1 MQIQLNHNSKI
12 NSPIQKW
19 AKELNGHYAREVTEM
34 VKQHMKRCSTSVVAG
49 ETQVKTTV
57 RYHLTP
63 VGLANFFF
71 FNEKNKCWKDV
82 EKLKSLCIADGN
94 KKQSIYHGKQF
105 CPASKS

>member
-1 MQIQLNHNSKI
+1 MQIQLNHNNKI

-19 AKELNGHYAREVTEM
+19 AKELNGHYPREVTEM
-34 VKQHMKRCSTSVVAG
+34 AKQHMKRCSASLVTG

-71 FNEKNKCWKDV
+71 FFLMKRTSV
-82 EKLKSLCIADGN
+82 GRV
-94 KKQSIYHGKQF
+94 
-105 CPASKS
+105 